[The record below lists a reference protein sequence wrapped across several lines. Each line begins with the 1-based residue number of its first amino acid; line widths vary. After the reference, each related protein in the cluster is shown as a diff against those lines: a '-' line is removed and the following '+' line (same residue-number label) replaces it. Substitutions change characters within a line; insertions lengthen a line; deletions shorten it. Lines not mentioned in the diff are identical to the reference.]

1 MKKPRTKHKLFD
13 TIIAEFQLKNDTELA
28 RFLGITP
35 APINVGRS
43 YGETNHSGDMLS
55 AGMILR
61 IYDKTGWSIEKIRG
75 YLEWSE

>member
-1 MKKPRTKHKLFD
+1 MKKPKTKHRLFD
-13 TIIAEFQLKNDTELA
+13 TIIAEFQLKNDTQLA
-28 RFLGITP
+28 RFLGVTP
-35 APINVGRS
+35 TPINDARNGGYV
-43 YGETNHSGDMLS
+43 S